1 MALGSVES
9 RTRQR
14 RDRDKT
20 SGASAS
26 SGDEKARGEN
36 AHSEEEG
43 NEEACNEK
51 ARSEEAR
58 GEDALDEEER
68 GEEEYFEK
76 AKEMTEKLLING
88 DTLTVDEAYGVA
100 ADRIRVGLAPK
111 ARERMLRTR
120 AVVDDI
126 VRRNEVVYG
135 VTTGF
140 GKLSEVAIPP
150 DKLAQLQVNVV
161 RSHTSG
167 VGDRLPEREVRA
179 MMLLR
184 ANVIAKGYSGARPEL
199 VDLILQMLNAD
210 VYPPVPE
217 QGSVGASGDLAPLA
231 HLALSLIGEGTLIKA
246 DREDAAAKIL
256 REIGAEPIVLG
267 PKEGITLINGTQTHT
282 AVALIALVNAR
293 SLWRTAHV
301 AGAMSLEALLGTP
314 VAFDERIHD
323 ARGQR
328 GQSRSAALL
337 RDLLADSELRESHRH
352 GDPRV
357 QDPYALRC
365 MPQVH
370 GPVLDALDFVD
381 EAVSAELN
389 AATDN
394 PLVFE
399 NGETLSGGNFH
410 GLRVA
415 MALDF
420 LAIVLT
426 HMATMAERRIDR
438 LVHPD
443 LNQGLPPFL
452 CPEAGLNSGF
462 MMAQVTAASLASECK
477 VLSHPASVDT
487 IPTDGSKEDVVP
499 MAMGAAW
506 KARRVLRNL
515 ENILAIELMCA
526 AQGIDYRAPLRPG
539 RGVRSAH
546 ERVRAIVPRL
556 EGDRVLSGDIAAL
569 RSAISEMQFADI
581 GTVT

>member
-1 MALGSVES
+1 MKNEILI
-9 RTRQR
+9 
-14 RDRDKT
+14 D
-20 SGASAS
+20 
-26 SGDEKARGEN
+26 GD
-36 AHSEEEG
+36 S
-43 NEEACNEK
+43 
-51 ARSEEAR
+51 
-58 GEDALDEEER
+58 
-68 GEEEYFEK
+68 
-76 AKEMTEKLLING
+76 
-88 DTLTVDEAYGVA
+88 LTIDEAYAVA
-100 ADRIRVGLAPK
+100 VDRLRVGLAPK

-126 VRRNEVVYG
+126 VARNAPVYG

-140 GKLSEVAIPP
+140 GKLSEVAIPR
-150 DKLAQLQVNVV
+150 DRLAELQVNLV
-161 RSHTSG
+161 RSHASG

-199 VDLILQMLNAD
+199 VELLLQLLNAD

-217 QGSVGASGDLAPLA
+217 QGSAGASGDLAPLA
-231 HLALSLIGEGTLIKA
+231 HLALALIGEGTLLKG
-246 DREDAAAKIL
+246 DREEPAQKML
-256 REIGAEPIVLG
+256 KEIGAEPVVLA
-267 PKEGITLINGTQTHT
+267 PKEGITLINGTQAHT
-282 AVALIALVNAR
+282 AVALVALVHAR
-293 SLWRTAHV
+293 ALWRTAHV

-314 VAFDERIHD
+314 VAFDERIHS
-323 ARGQR
+323 ARGQK
-328 GQSRSAALL
+328 GQARSAALL

-357 QDPYALRC
+357 QDPYSLRC

-370 GPVLDALDFVD
+370 GPVLDALDWID
-381 EAVSAELN
+381 AAVSRELN

-410 GLRVA
+410 GLTVA

-426 HMATMAERRIDR
+426 HVATMAERRIDR

-452 CPEAGLNSGF
+452 SPDAGVNSGF
-462 MMAQVTAASLASECK
+462 MMAQVTAAALASECK

-515 ENILAIELMCA
+515 ENILAIELMCG
-526 AQGIDYRAPLRPG
+526 AQGIDFRAPLSPG
-539 RGVRSAH
+539 RGVRTAH
-546 ERVRAIVPRL
+546 ERVRAIVPHL
-556 EGDRVLSGDIAAL
+556 ESDRVMSADIAAL
-569 RSAISEMQFADI
+569 MTAVSGMHFADI
-581 GTVT
+581 GSAT

>member
-1 MALGSVES
+1 MSERLII
-9 RTRQR
+9 
-14 RDRDKT
+14 D
-20 SGASAS
+20 
-26 SGDEKARGEN
+26 GD
-36 AHSEEEG
+36 S
-43 NEEACNEK
+43 
-51 ARSEEAR
+51 
-58 GEDALDEEER
+58 
-68 GEEEYFEK
+68 
-76 AKEMTEKLLING
+76 
-88 DTLTVDEAYGVA
+88 LTVDEAYAVA
-100 ADRIRVGLAPK
+100 VDRLRVDLSPK
-111 ARERMLRTR
+111 ARARMLRTR

-126 VRRNEVVYG
+126 VKRNAVVYG

-150 DKLAQLQVNVV
+150 ERLAELQVNLV
-161 RSHTSG
+161 RSHSSG
-167 VGDRLPEREVRA
+167 VGDRLPEPEVRA

-199 VDLILQMLNAD
+199 VDLLLAMLNAD
-210 VYPPVPE
+210 MYPPIPE

-231 HLALSLIGEGTLIKA
+231 HLGLALIGEGTLIMGE
-246 DREDAAAKIL
+246 REDSAAAIL
-256 REIGAEPIVLG
+256 REVGVNPVVLG
-267 PKEGITLINGTQTHT
+267 PKEGITLINGTQAHT
-282 AVALIALVNAR
+282 AVALIALVHAR
-293 SLWRTAHV
+293 ALWRTAHV

-323 ARGQR
+323 ARGQK
-328 GQSRSAALL
+328 GQARSAALL
-337 RDLLADSELRESHRH
+337 RDLLADSEVRESHRV

-357 QDPYALRC
+357 QDPYSLRC

-370 GPVLDALDFVD
+370 GPVLDALDWID
-381 EAVSAELN
+381 DAISRELN

-410 GLRVA
+410 GLTVA

-426 HMATMAERRIDR
+426 HLATMAERRIDR

-452 CPEAGLNSGF
+452 TPNAGVNSGF
-462 MMAQVTAASLASECK
+462 MMAQVTAAALASECK

-515 ENILAIELMCA
+515 ENILAIELMCG
-526 AQGIDYRAPLRPG
+526 AQGIDFRAPLRPG
-539 RGVRSAH
+539 RGVRTAH
-546 ERVRAIVPRL
+546 ERVRDIVPRL
-556 EGDRVLSGDIAAL
+556 EGDRVLSTDIAAL
-569 RSAISEMQFADI
+569 MKAVSEFRFADI
-581 GTVT
+581 GAGA

>member
-1 MALGSVES
+1 MSERLII
-9 RTRQR
+9 
-14 RDRDKT
+14 D
-20 SGASAS
+20 
-26 SGDEKARGEN
+26 GD
-36 AHSEEEG
+36 S
-43 NEEACNEK
+43 
-51 ARSEEAR
+51 
-58 GEDALDEEER
+58 
-68 GEEEYFEK
+68 
-76 AKEMTEKLLING
+76 
-88 DTLTVDEAYGVA
+88 LTVDEAYAVA
-100 ADRIRVGLAPK
+100 VDRLRVDLSPK
-111 ARERMLRTR
+111 ARARMLRTR

-126 VRRNEVVYG
+126 VRRNAVVYG

-150 DKLAQLQVNVV
+150 ERLAELQVNLV
-161 RSHTSG
+161 RSHSSG
-167 VGDRLPEREVRA
+167 VGDRLPEPEVRA

-199 VDLILQMLNAD
+199 VDLLLAMLNAD
-210 VYPPVPE
+210 MYPPIPE

-231 HLALSLIGEGTLIKA
+231 HLALALIGEGTLIMGE
-246 DREDAAAKIL
+246 REDSAAAIL
-256 REIGAEPIVLG
+256 REVGVNPVVLG
-267 PKEGITLINGTQTHT
+267 PKEGITLINGTQAHT
-282 AVALIALVNAR
+282 AVALIALVHAR
-293 SLWRTAHV
+293 ALWRTAHV

-323 ARGQR
+323 ARGQK
-328 GQSRSAALL
+328 GQARSAALL
-337 RDLLADSELRESHRH
+337 RDLLADSEVRESHRV

-357 QDPYALRC
+357 QDPYSLRC

-370 GPVLDALDFVD
+370 GPVLDALDWID
-381 EAVSAELN
+381 DAISRELN

-410 GLRVA
+410 GLTVA

-426 HMATMAERRIDR
+426 HLATMAERRIDR

-452 CPEAGLNSGF
+452 TPNAGVNSGF
-462 MMAQVTAASLASECK
+462 MMAQVTAAALASECK

-515 ENILAIELMCA
+515 ENILAIELMCG
-526 AQGIDYRAPLRPG
+526 AQGIDFRAPLRPG
-539 RGVRSAH
+539 RGVRTAH
-546 ERVRAIVPRL
+546 ERVRDIVPRL
-556 EGDRVLSGDIAAL
+556 EGDRVLSTDIAAL
-569 RSAISEMQFADI
+569 MKAVSEFRFADI
-581 GTVT
+581 GGIA

>member
-1 MALGSVES
+1 MSD
-9 RTRQR
+9 Q
-14 RDRDKT
+14 
-20 SGASAS
+20 
-26 SGDEKARGEN
+26 
-36 AHSEEEG
+36 
-43 NEEACNEK
+43 
-51 ARSEEAR
+51 
-58 GEDALDEEER
+58 
-68 GEEEYFEK
+68 
-76 AKEMTEKLLING
+76 LLIDG
-88 DTLTVDEAYGVA
+88 DTLTIDEAYAVA
-100 ADRIRVGLAPK
+100 VGHLRVGLAPK

-126 VRRNEVVYG
+126 VDRDATVYG

-140 GKLSEVAIPP
+140 GKLSDVAIPR
-150 DKLAQLQVNVV
+150 DRLAELQVNLV
-161 RSHTSG
+161 RSHASG
-167 VGDRLPEREVRA
+167 VGDRLPEPEVRA

-199 VDLILQMLNAD
+199 VDLLLQMLNAD
-210 VYPPVPE
+210 VYPPIPE

-231 HLALSLIGEGTLIKA
+231 HLALALIGEGTLLNG
-246 DREDAAAKIL
+246 DREEPAQKML
-256 REIGAEPIVLG
+256 KEIGAKPVVLA

-282 AVALIALVNAR
+282 GVALIALVQAR
-293 SLWRTAHV
+293 ALWRTAHV

-314 VAFDERIHD
+314 VAFDERIHA
-323 ARGQR
+323 ARGQK
-328 GQSRSAALL
+328 GQIRSAALL

-357 QDPYALRC
+357 QDPYSLRC

-370 GPVLDALDFVD
+370 GPVLDALDWID
-381 EAVSAELN
+381 AAVARELN

-410 GLRVA
+410 GLTVA

-420 LAIVLT
+420 MAIVLT
-426 HMATMAERRIDR
+426 HLATMAERRIDR

-452 CPEAGLNSGF
+452 SPDAGVNSGF
-462 MMAQVTAASLASECK
+462 MMAQVTAAALASECK
-477 VLSHPASVDT
+477 LLSHPASVDT

-515 ENILAIELMCA
+515 ENILAIELMCG
-526 AQGIDYRAPLRPG
+526 AQGIDFRAPLVPG
-539 RGVRSAH
+539 RGVRTAH

-556 EGDRVLSGDIAAL
+556 ERDRVLSGDIFAL
-569 RSAISEMQFADI
+569 MNAVSEMRFADI
-581 GTVT
+581 GSTT